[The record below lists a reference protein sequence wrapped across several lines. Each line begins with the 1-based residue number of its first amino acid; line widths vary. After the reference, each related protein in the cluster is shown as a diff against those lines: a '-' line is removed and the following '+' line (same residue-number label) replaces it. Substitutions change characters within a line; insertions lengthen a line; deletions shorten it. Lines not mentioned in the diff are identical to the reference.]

1 METRKKRAPE
11 LIINK
16 TPMSN
21 EDLIQYY
28 LKHHDSVGFHGKKKD
43 LDRVLDQIPF
53 FFTLKMDNG
62 ITPQSVIGSQQY
74 YDHKPFSEMVPPA
87 WYTSF
92 CKYCEE
98 NKDQNC
104 ALMIYGITECEPSKQ
119 VYLNS
124 LLLNHSLRLDLWPLP
139 SNSAVFVMLEDEND
153 AEHRHFNLTGQV
165 FDRLCHVFLKE
176 EEWKDNME
184 TDPSTEDK

>member
-1 METRKKRAPE
+1 
-11 LIINK
+11 
-16 TPMSN
+16 
-21 EDLIQYY
+21 
-28 LKHHDSVGFHGKKKD
+28 
-43 LDRVLDQIPF
+43 
-53 FFTLKMDNG
+53 
-62 ITPQSVIGSQQY
+62 
-74 YDHKPFSEMVPPA
+74 MVPPA

>member
-153 AEHRHFNLTGQV
+153 AEHRHFNLAGQV